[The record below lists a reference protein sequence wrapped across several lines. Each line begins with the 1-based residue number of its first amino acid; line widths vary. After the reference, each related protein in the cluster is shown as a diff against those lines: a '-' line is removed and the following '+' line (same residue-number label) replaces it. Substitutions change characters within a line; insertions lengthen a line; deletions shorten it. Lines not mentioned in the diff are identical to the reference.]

1 MSSTLDRSL
10 PFALSDGVERLGL
23 FGLYLFAT
31 FAWLGTT
38 PATLGLVLL
47 TLAFVLNRPDW
58 RSLGRDPSVRLG
70 LILLGFLIV
79 HSLIQAMLAPSAER
93 TTTILG
99 GGPDWFKLML
109 FIPLAHWCVGRPERV
124 RRLLL
129 LAALGFTLA
138 VLRKIDWTNFGLEF
152 FSTRFES
159 YLPAI
164 AFGMFTG
171 LGALGLLVLR
181 QALWG
186 RFAAG
191 WPRRLGMILWTLWLL
206 FMLEGLLLSQS
217 RGSWLA
223 FLGALA
229 TLGVLEWRGRRHA
242 VGAAMLARRSSRLIL
257 FVVGMALLGGV
268 LVQMETLNK
277 RFSEHTGTVLEI
289 ARGETAAVESD
300 PVGLRFKALLF
311 ARETWSE
318 RPWFGWGAGTSR
330 ELIANSGRPEALF
343 DHDHWLPHLHN
354 TYAEIL
360 VQFGLVGLI
369 LIAALV
375 WALARSGFTAH
386 RAGRLP
392 ADLGHFYLVALV
404 FVLIWCLFNYRVV
417 RTDWM
422 FFWILVAGTLHG
434 LSRRT
439 DTSSPDAQAQAGKPM
454 ASR

>member
-1 MSSTLDRSL
+1 MSSTLDRSVSL
-10 PFALSDGVERLGL
+10 ATSDGVGRLGL
-23 FGLYLFAT
+23 FGLYLFAI

-38 PATLGLVLL
+38 PATLGLGLL
-47 TLAFVLNRPDW
+47 TLAFVLHRPDW
-58 RSLGRDPSVRLG
+58 RSLGRDPVVRLS
-70 LILLGFLIV
+70 LVVIGFLIA
-79 HSLIQAMLAPSAER
+79 HSLILAILAPSAER
-93 TTTILG
+93 ATTILG
-99 GGPDWFKLML
+99 SGLDWLKLML
-109 FIPLAHWCVGRPERV
+109 FIPLAYWCAGRPERV

-129 LAALGFTLA
+129 LAALGFSLA
-138 VLRKIDWTNFGLEF
+138 VLRKIDWASFGPEF

-164 AFGMFTG
+164 AFGMFSG
-171 LGALGLLVLR
+171 LGALGLIVLR
-181 QALWG
+181 QAFWG

-191 WPRRLGMILWTLWLL
+191 WPRHLGVILWTLWLL

-229 TLGVLEWRGRRHA
+229 LLVVLEWREHA
-242 VGAAMLARRSSRLIL
+242 RSIDGPLLARRRRYWLAA
-257 FVVGMALLGGV
+257 FVIAPVLLGG
-268 LVQMETLNK
+268 LLAQTETVRQ
-277 RFSEHTGTVLEI
+277 RFSEHTDTLIDI

-311 ARETWSE
+311 ARDTWSE

-330 ELIANSGRPEALF
+330 ELIASSGRREALF
-343 DHDHWLPHLHN
+343 DYDHWLPHLHN

-360 VQFGLVGLI
+360 VQFGGVGLI
-369 LIAALV
+369 LLVALV
-375 WALARSGFTAH
+375 WALARAGFAARRTGH
-386 RAGRLP
+386 LP
-392 ADLGHFYLVALV
+392 ADLGRFYLVALV

-422 FFWILVAGTLHG
+422 FFWILVAGTLYGFQTPPTPH
-434 LSRRT
+434 
-439 DTSSPDAQAQAGKPM
+439 AQAGNPM

>member
-1 MSSTLDRSL
+1 MSSTLDRFRPL
-10 PFALSDGVERLGL
+10 ATPDRVERLGL

-47 TLAFVLNRPDW
+47 TLAFGLHRPDW
-58 RSLGRDPSVRLG
+58 LTLGRDPVVRLALV
-70 LILLGFLIV
+70 LIGFLIA
-79 HSLIQAMLAPSAER
+79 HSLVLAILAPGTAR
-93 TTTILG
+93 AATILG
-99 GGPDWFKLML
+99 GGLDWLKLML
-109 FIPLAHWCVGRPERV
+109 FIPLAYWCAGRPERV

-138 VLRKIDWTNFGLEF
+138 VLRKIDWASFGPEF

-181 QALWG
+181 QAFWG

-191 WPRRLGMILWTLWLL
+191 WPRRLGVILWTLWLL

-229 TLGVLEWRGRRHA
+229 VLVVLEWRGYS
-242 VGAAMLARRSSRLIL
+242 AAMGARLRHQRYWLALP
-257 FVVGMALLGGV
+257 VVGVILLGG
-268 LVQMETLNK
+268 LLAQTETVHK
-277 RFSEHTGTVLEI
+277 RFSEHTGTLIDI

-311 ARETWSE
+311 ARDTWSA

-360 VQFGLVGLI
+360 VQFGAVGLT
-369 LIAALV
+369 LIAVLV
-375 WALARSGFTAH
+375 WALARSGFQAG

-392 ADLGHFYLVALV
+392 ADLGRFYLVALV

-417 RTDWM
+417 RTDWL
-422 FFWILVAGTLHG
+422 FFWILVAGTLYG
-434 LSRRT
+434 FRMKPT
-439 DTSSPDAQAQAGKPM
+439 PQAQAGSPM

>member
-10 PFALSDGVERLGL
+10 PLVPPDGVERLGL
-23 FGLYLFAT
+23 FGLYLFAA

-38 PATLGLVLL
+38 PATLGLALL
-47 TLAFVLNRPDW
+47 TLAFVLSRPDW
-58 RSLGRDPSVRLG
+58 RALGRDPVARLS
-70 LILLGFLIV
+70 LILIGFLIV
-79 HSLIQAMLAPSAER
+79 HSLVLALSAPNTER
-93 TTTILG
+93 AATILG
-99 GGPDWFKLML
+99 GGGDWLKLML
-109 FIPLAHWCVGRPERV
+109 FIPLAHWCAGRPERV
-124 RRLLL
+124 RGLLL

-138 VLRKIDWTNFGLEF
+138 VLRKIDWANFGLEF

-171 LGALGLLVLR
+171 LGALGLIVLR
-181 QALWG
+181 QAFWG
-186 RFAAG
+186 RFASG
-191 WPRRLGMILWTLWLL
+191 WPRRLGMTLWALWLL

-229 TLGVLEWRGRRHA
+229 LLVVLEWRAHSAATGAWIRRQ
-242 VGAAMLARRSSRLIL
+242 GYRLVL
-257 FVVGMALLGGV
+257 PVVGLALLGGL
-268 LVQMETLNK
+268 LVQTETVQK
-277 RFSEHTGTVLEI
+277 RFTEHTGTVLEI
-289 ARGETAAVESD
+289 VRGETATLDSD

-311 ARETWSE
+311 ARDTWSE

-343 DHDHWLPHLHN
+343 DYDHWLPHLHN

-375 WALARSGFTAH
+375 WTLARSGFRAG

-392 ADLGHFYLVALV
+392 ADLGRFYLAALV

-422 FFWILVAGTLHG
+422 FFWILVAGTLYG
-434 LSRRT
+434 LGRGT
-439 DTSSPDAQAQAGKPM
+439 GMPSPDAQAQAGSPM

>member
-1 MSSTLDRSL
+1 MPSTLDR
-10 PFALSDGVERLGL
+10 PFPLVPPGGVVETLGL
-23 FGLYLFAT
+23 FGLYLFAG

-38 PATLGLVLL
+38 PATLGLALL
-47 TLAFVLNRPDW
+47 TLAFVLHRPDW
-58 RSLGRDPSVRLG
+58 QALGRDPVVRLG
-70 LILLGFLIV
+70 LILTGFLIV
-79 HSLIQAMLAPSAER
+79 HSLVLALSAPSAER
-93 TTTILG
+93 AATILDG
-99 GGPDWFKLML
+99 GGDWLKLML
-109 FIPLAHWCVGRPERV
+109 FIPLAHWCADRPERV
-124 RRLLL
+124 RRLWL

-138 VLRKIDWTNFGLEF
+138 VVRKIDWAHFGWAF

-164 AFGMFTG
+164 AFGMLTG
-171 LGALGLLVLR
+171 LGALGLLALR
-181 QALWG
+181 QAFWG
-186 RFAAG
+186 RFASG
-191 WPRRLGMILWTLWLL
+191 WSRRVRMTLWAFWLL

-229 TLGVLEWRGRRHA
+229 LLVVLDWRAHSTANGTRFGREGYRFA
-242 VGAAMLARRSSRLIL
+242 VP
-257 FVVGMALLGGV
+257 VVGLALLGGL
-268 LVQMETLNK
+268 LVQMEIVQK
-277 RFSEHTGTVLEI
+277 RFTEHAGTLLEI
-289 ARGETAAVESD
+289 ARGETSAIESD
-300 PVGLRFKALLF
+300 SVGLRFKALLF
-311 ARETWSE
+311 ARDLWGE

-330 ELIANSGRPEALF
+330 ELIATSGRPEALF
-343 DHDHWLPHLHN
+343 DYDHWLPHLHN

-375 WALARSGFTAH
+375 WALARSGFQAD

-392 ADLGHFYLVALV
+392 ADLGRFYLVTLV

-417 RTDWM
+417 RTDWL

-434 LSRRT
+434 LSHRANPPT
-439 DTSSPDAQAQAGKPM
+439 NAQAQAGSPM

>member
-10 PFALSDGVERLGL
+10 PFAPPDGVERVGL
-23 FGLYLFAT
+23 FGLYLFAA

-38 PATLGLVLL
+38 PATLGLALL
-47 TLAFVLNRPDW
+47 TVAFVSNRPDW
-58 RSLGRDPSVRLG
+58 RSLGRDPAVRLG
-70 LILLGFLIV
+70 LILLGFLIA
-79 HSLIQAMLAPSAER
+79 HSLVQAMLAPSAER
-93 TTTILG
+93 TATILG
-99 GGPDWFKLML
+99 GGLDWLKLML
-109 FIPLAHWCVGRPERV
+109 FIPLAHWCAGRPERV

-138 VLRKIDWTNFGLEF
+138 VLRKIDWANFGPEF

-171 LGALGLLVLR
+171 LGALGLIVLR
-181 QALWG
+181 QAFWG
-186 RFAAG
+186 RFPAG
-191 WPRRLGMILWTLWLL
+191 WPRRLGVILWALWLL

-223 FLGALA
+223 FIGALTVLA
-229 TLGVLEWRGRRHA
+229 ILEWRGYSAAKGAGLRHQRYWL
-242 VGAAMLARRSSRLIL
+242 VLP
-257 FVVGMALLGGV
+257 VVGVILLGG
-268 LVQMETLNK
+268 LLAQTQTVQK
-277 RFSEHTGTVLEI
+277 RFSEHTDTLIDIV
-289 ARGETAAVESD
+289 RGETATVESD

-311 ARETWSE
+311 ARDIWGE

-330 ELIANSGRPEALF
+330 ELIAASGRPEALF
-343 DHDHWLPHLHN
+343 DQDHWLPHLHN

-360 VQFGLVGLI
+360 VQFGAVGLT

-375 WALARSGFTAH
+375 WVLARSGFKAGC
-386 RAGRLP
+386 AGRLP
-392 ADLGHFYLVALV
+392 ADLGRFYLVAFV

-417 RTDWM
+417 RTDWL

-434 LSRRT
+434 LSGGRGAT
-439 DTSSPDAQAQAGKPM
+439 SPDAQAQAGNPM

>member
-1 MSSTLDRSL
+1 MSSTLDRPFSL
-10 PFALSDGVERLGL
+10 VTPDSVEHLGL
-23 FGLYLFAT
+23 FGLYLFAV
-31 FAWLGTT
+31 FGWLGTT

-47 TLAFVLNRPDW
+47 TLAFVPNRPDW
-58 RSLGRDPSVRLG
+58 RALGRDPVVG
-70 LILLGFLIV
+70 LSLAFIGFLIA
-79 HSLIQAMLAPSAER
+79 HSLVLAILAPGMER
-93 TTTILG
+93 AVTILG
-99 GGPDWFKLML
+99 GGGDWLKLML
-109 FIPLAHWCVGRPERV
+109 FIPLAHWCAGRPERV
-124 RRLLL
+124 RGLLL

-138 VLRKIDWTNFGLEF
+138 VLRKIDWANLGPEF

-181 QALWG
+181 QAFWK

-191 WPRRLGMILWTLWLL
+191 WPRRLGVILWALWLL

-229 TLGVLEWRGRRHA
+229 LLVGLEWRGHS
-242 VGAAMLARRSSRLIL
+242 AAMGARLRRRRYWFALPVAGVI
-257 FVVGMALLGGV
+257 LLGG
-268 LVQMETLNK
+268 LLAQTETVHK
-277 RFSEHTGTVLEI
+277 RFSEHTGTLIDI

-311 ARETWSE
+311 ARDTWSE

-343 DHDHWLPHLHN
+343 DYDHWLPHLHN

-369 LIAALV
+369 LMATLV
-375 WALARSGFTAH
+375 WALACSGFKAG

-392 ADLGHFYLVALV
+392 ADLGRFYLVTLV

-434 LSRRT
+434 LSRKT
-439 DTSSPDAQAQAGKPM
+439 DTPAPDAQAQAGNPM

>member
-10 PFALSDGVERLGL
+10 PLVPPDGAERLGL
-23 FGLYLFAT
+23 FGLYLFAA

-47 TLAFVLNRPDW
+47 SLGFVLHRPDW
-58 RSLGRDPSVRLG
+58 RSLGRDPVVRLSLV
-70 LILLGFLIV
+70 LIGFLIV
-79 HSLIQAMLAPSAER
+79 HSLVLAILSPSTER
-93 TTTILG
+93 ATTILG
-99 GGPDWFKLML
+99 GGGDWLKLML
-109 FIPLAHWCVGRPERV
+109 FIPLAHWCAGRPERV
-124 RRLLL
+124 RGLLL

-171 LGALGLLVLR
+171 LGALALIVLR
-181 QALWG
+181 PAFWG
-186 RFAAG
+186 RFPAG
-191 WPRRLGMILWTLWLL
+191 WPRRLGVILWTLWLL

-229 TLGVLEWRGRRHA
+229 VLSVLEWRGR
-242 VGAAMLARRSSRLIL
+242 ARRRYWLALI
-257 FVVGMALLGGV
+257 VVGVALLGG
-268 LVQMETLNK
+268 LLAQTETVQK
-277 RFSEHTGTVLEI
+277 RFSEHTGTLIDI

-300 PVGLRFKALLF
+300 PIGLRFKALLF
-311 ARETWSE
+311 AHETWSE

-354 TYAEIL
+354 TYVEIL
-360 VQFGLVGLI
+360 VQFGVIGLI
-369 LIAALV
+369 LMAALV
-375 WALARSGFTAH
+375 WALAHAGFSAQ

-392 ADLGHFYLVALV
+392 ADLGRFYLVALV

-422 FFWILVAGTLHG
+422 FFWILVAGTLYG
-434 LSRRT
+434 FRT
-439 DTSSPDAQAQAGKPM
+439 KPTPQARAGSPM